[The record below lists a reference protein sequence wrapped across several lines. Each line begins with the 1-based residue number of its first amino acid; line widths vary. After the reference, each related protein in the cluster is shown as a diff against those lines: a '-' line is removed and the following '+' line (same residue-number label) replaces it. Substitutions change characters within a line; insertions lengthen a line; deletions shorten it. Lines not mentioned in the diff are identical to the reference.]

1 MATTFLSDMD
11 LCEYIGAMHMQE
23 VALWACVMHFM
34 VGRWGRLVEQHCLC
48 EDMGMPLWCIGQ
60 AFWET

>member
-1 MATTFLSDMD
+1 MA
-11 LCEYIGAMHMQE
+11 LCEYIGVMHMQE

-34 VGRWGRLVEQHCLC
+34 VGWWDGLVEQHCLC
-48 EDMGMPLWCIGQ
+48 EDMGMPLCCLGQ